1 MSHPVLAAQMFSV
14 RKFTQTAADLAA
26 SLRKV
31 KEIGYTA
38 VQISGIGPIPDA
50 EVKSIVDDLGLTI
63 CITHTPYPKLWNEI
77 DSVIAQHKLWNCP
90 NVAIGMMP
98 APYIKEGEAGFHRFA
113 AEANAVGEKLA
124 KAGLTF
130 SYHNHSLE
138 FVKFGDRTG
147 LDLIF
152 EETDPRYLKAEIDVY
167 WVQHGGGDPV
177 EWVRKVANRM
187 PVVHLKEMMVV
198 LEETSL
204 GDYKLPWQSIMG
216 PIGAG
221 NLNWP
226 AILAA
231 CKEGNVEWYA
241 VEHDMF
247 QPPDPFESLRAS
259 YDYLSARGLK

>member
-1 MSHPVLAAQMFSV
+1 MFTV
-14 RKFTQTAADLAA
+14 RKFTQTAKDLAE
-26 SLRKV
+26 SLKRV

-77 DSVIAQHKLWNCP
+77 DAVIAQHKLWNCP

-98 APYIKEGEAGFHRFA
+98 VQYVKEGEAGFHRFA

-138 FVKFGDRTG
+138 FVRFGNRTG

-152 EETDPRYLKAEIDVY
+152 EESDPRYLKAEIDVY

-177 EWVRKVANRM
+177 AWIRKVAGRM
-187 PVVHLKEMMVV
+187 PVVHFKEMKVV
-198 LEETSL
+198 LEESQI

-216 PIGAG
+216 SVGEG

-231 CKEGNVEWYA
+231 CKESKVEWYA
-241 VEHDMF
+241 VEHDDF
-247 QPPDPFESLRAS
+247 SLKDPFASLKAS
-259 YDYLSARGLK
+259 YNYLRGMGLR